1 MSTHRWL
8 KQEPVDQD
16 DQVPDSAHSEYGQ
29 HTSSYGYSPP
39 AIPRKVQIEMNLDM
53 LANEEKTRSKKSSAL
68 RVGNSNNSGRPVIK
82 TKMKRCAQD
91 CSDDDEISHQHHRKR
106 PMKGTKDSNTPL
118 ACPFAKHDPIAS
130 PGCWDFAAENLARL
144 KEHLLRR
151 HERPYCPICFDSFE
165 NYDARDSHVR
175 ERECDEVDGK
185 QRGPWMEPDVTLK
198 IRRRTRKGENV
209 TQDTEDIGRLYM
221 ERIRKTVADDFIQHV
236 HATLD
241 LLSTDGIANKP
252 SAIKAACISHLS
264 KVADQYVTRG
274 ESKSRI

>member
-1 MSTHRWL
+1 MSTHTWL

-29 HTSSYGYSPP
+29 HTSSYGYSSP
-39 AIPRKVQIEMNLDM
+39 AIPHKVQIEMNLDM

-68 RVGNSNNSGRPVIK
+68 RVGNSNNSGRPVTK

-91 CSDDDEISHQHHRKR
+91 
-106 PMKGTKDSNTPL
+106 
-118 ACPFAKHDPIAS
+118 
-130 PGCWDFAAENLARL
+130 
-144 KEHLLRR
+144 
-151 HERPYCPICFDSFE
+151 Y
-165 NYDARDSHVR
+165 
-175 ERECDEVDGK
+175 
-185 QRGPWMEPDVTLK
+185 
-198 IRRRTRKGENV
+198 
-209 TQDTEDIGRLYM
+209 TEDIGRLYM

-252 SAIKAACISHLS
+252 SAIKAACMSHLS

-274 ESKSRI
+274 KARVENSFCQSD